1 MSSQFKNHFWKC
13 FAVKPLVSAFSGSSA
28 GAVAVMT
35 ALVLP
40 VLLGMASLGVEV
52 GHWYLDQ
59 REMQGA
65 ADAAAIS
72 AAADY
77 IHQYNSGG
85 SLTSYQTVGVNYAL
99 TNGFTIPT
107 TNVCLWTPGT
117 PPVSNCDSQQIPFT
131 PTCPQISG
139 NTTVCIAVEITQNT
153 ATWLTTKASFEPAS
167 GRKLIQAIPTPTLMA
182 RSVVAIEITTKPGH
196 AGNGCLLALEPSGVG
211 INFNGG
217 GSSGGFTGTN
227 CTLASDS
234 SPTSLSAPSSNNSSI
249 TAYAAILDGSPPPS
263 GTGLSC
269 PKNNCNFSHGVT
281 YNTITPDPY
290 TGRTYGTAP
299 TAPAQQTVTLSQSG
313 TTVTVTLPTSAP
325 YLFTNEQVV
334 ISAKKSTQTVTI
346 TSVISPTKFTY
357 TGSAPTGSITFDPC
371 PLFSSGATNSG
382 GKDSQHMQCY
392 AGSSTNGTTT
402 FNQFTIFNS
411 GMSLGGTTI
420 FDGTPTAPAVY
431 AFANGLTL
439 GGTSTLGAG
448 IYYVA
453 SGLTSSNGSI
463 SCGVAADT
471 AYSTSNPTFP
481 PACTLNNN
489 AYGGITIALTSGA
502 FQAASNSA
510 NTMDWTALCT
520 DSAGGVVGC
529 DTQSQP
535 IRDAAGNVIDT
546 SGIILFASR
555 SGGVTTKL
563 SGAFNFWINGTLY
576 FPDEVWS
583 QSGQV
588 TFNPTPCAAIIA
600 QEIDMGGNAN
610 MTNGCLTGV
619 GGSPSVSSATWPPIL
634 SQ

>member
-1 MSSQFKNHFWKC
+1 MISQLKNRFWKC
-13 FAVKPLVSAFSGSSA
+13 SA

-35 ALVLP
+35 ALVIP
-40 VLLGMASLGVEV
+40 VLLGFTSLGIEV
-52 GHWYLDQ
+52 GHWYLGQ

-65 ADAAAIS
+65 ADAAVFS
-72 AAADY
+72 AAAEY
-77 IHQYNSGG
+77 IHQYNTGG
-85 SLTSYQTVGVNYAL
+85 PSNSYQTVGVNYAL

-107 TNVCLWTPGT
+107 QNVCLWTSSGT
-117 PPVSNCDSQQIPFT
+117 NCGSQEMPFT
-131 PTCPQISG
+131 PICPPSTSEI
-139 NTTVCIAVEITQNT
+139 TYVCVAVEITQNT
-153 ATWLTTKASFEPAS
+153 ANWLTTKASFEPGS
-167 GRKLIQAIPTPTLMA
+167 GGNIIQAIPTPTLLA
-182 RSVVAIEITTKPGH
+182 RSVVAIEITTTPGH

-234 SPTSLSAPSSNNSSI
+234 KPTSLSAPVSNNSSI
-249 TAYAAILDGSPPPS
+249 NAYAAILDGAPPPS

-269 PKNNCNFSHGVT
+269 PKNNCNFSNGVT

-290 TGRTYGTAP
+290 TGRIYGTAP

-325 YLFTNEQVV
+325 YLFKNEQVV

-346 TSVISPTKFTY
+346 ASVISPTKFTY
-357 TGSAPTGSITFDPC
+357 TASSIPTGTITFDPC
-371 PLFSSGATNSG
+371 PSFTPGATNSG
-382 GKDSQHMQCY
+382 GVDSQHMQCY
-392 AGSSTNGTTT
+392 TGGSTSNTTS
-402 FNQFTIFNS
+402 FNQYTIFNS
-411 GMSLGGTTI
+411 AMSLGGATI

-453 SGLTSSNGSI
+453 NGLTSSNGSV

-471 AYSTSNPTFP
+471 AYSTSNTTFP
-481 PACTLNNN
+481 PSCTLNNN

-502 FQAASNSA
+502 FQAASNST
-510 NTMDWTALCT
+510 NIMDWTALCT
-520 DSAGGVVGC
+520 DSTGGVVGC
-529 DTQSQP
+529 DTQSNP
-535 IRDAAGNVIDT
+535 ILDAAGKAIDT
-546 SGIILFASR
+546 SGIVLFASR

-563 SGAFNFWINGTLY
+563 SGAFQFWINGTMY
-576 FPDEVWS
+576 FPNEVWS

-600 QEIDMGGNAN
+600 QEIDMSGNAN

-619 GGSPSVSSATWPPIL
+619 GGSPSVSSASWPPVL
-634 SQ
+634 SE